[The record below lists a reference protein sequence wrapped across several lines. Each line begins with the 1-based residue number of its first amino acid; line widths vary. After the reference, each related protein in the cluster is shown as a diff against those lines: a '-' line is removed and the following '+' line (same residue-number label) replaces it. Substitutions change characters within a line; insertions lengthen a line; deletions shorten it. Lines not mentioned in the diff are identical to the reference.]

1 MNWHKKNIAMLV
13 GLLFMSLQMFGQY
26 KISGH
31 IKNHGGRI
39 LLLVQDA
46 TGKYDTLANSLTA
59 NGKFYFTGKVRRP
72 IAAEIRAV
80 NTRLRIPIFLEKGDY
95 KVSADV
101 KQLKVYEVAGGGK
114 MHLNCSVN
122 VIPYVKNMKL
132 SMVKMII
139 LVGCK

>member
-1 MNWHKKNIAMLV
+1 
-13 GLLFMSLQMFGQY
+13 MSLQMFGQY

-101 KQLKVYEVAGGGK
+101 KQLKVYEVAGGVK
-114 MHLNCSVN
+114 CKSFVTNLEKKNLNCSVN

>member
-1 MNWHKKNIAMLV
+1 
-13 GLLFMSLQMFGQY
+13 MSLQMFGQY

-80 NTRLRIPIFLEKGDY
+80 NTRLRIPIFLEKQ
-95 KVSADV
+95 K
-101 KQLKVYEVAGGGK
+101 K
-114 MHLNCSVN
+114 MLNGS
-122 VIPYVKNMKL
+122 
-132 SMVKMII
+132 
-139 LVGCK
+139 CKFLR

>member
-101 KQLKVYEVAGGGK
+101 
-114 MHLNCSVN
+114 NNISIRRSVEST
-122 VIPYVKNMKL
+122 KL
-132 SMVKMII
+132 STCSI
-139 LVGCK
+139 LLKSTPLGIAFHKYS

>member
-95 KVSADV
+95 KV
-101 KQLKVYEVAGGGK
+101 
-114 MHLNCSVN
+114 
-122 VIPYVKNMKL
+122 L
-132 SMVKMII
+132 SLIHI
-139 LVGCK
+139 

>member
-1 MNWHKKNIAMLV
+1 MLV

-59 NGKFYFTGKVRRP
+59 NGKFYFRLSRP
-72 IAAEIRAV
+72 MEGNFKSCFCCI
-80 NTRLRIPIFLEKGDY
+80 
-95 KVSADV
+95 S
-101 KQLKVYEVAGGGK
+101 
-114 MHLNCSVN
+114 
-122 VIPYVKNMKL
+122 
-132 SMVKMII
+132 
-139 LVGCK
+139 

>member
-46 TGKYDTLANSLTA
+46 TGKYDTLANSLSKTT
-59 NGKFYFTGKVRRP
+59 Y
-72 IAAEIRAV
+72 
-80 NTRLRIPIFLEKGDY
+80 
-95 KVSADV
+95 
-101 KQLKVYEVAGGGK
+101 
-114 MHLNCSVN
+114 CS
-122 VIPYVKNMKL
+122 
-132 SMVKMII
+132 
-139 LVGCK
+139 